1 MDVLTKLIAKEAGLR
16 AMACETTALS
26 QEGAR
31 RHKASHTATDAIA
44 QGLTGAALMGGVLLK
59 IKQRLAIK
67 FDGDGALGKM
77 IVESDSYG
85 RVRGYVANGAAE
97 HPQSD
102 VAQLI
107 GAGALIVSKDIGLR
121 EAITS
126 SVSLSGGAIGDD
138 LAVYLEQSEQIPAAI
153 EIGTHFN
160 GDELVMCGGVVI
172 QAMPGYDETTVEW
185 FKNRLQEM
193 PPIADVLFGGT
204 SPEQILADLF
214 HDTPHEI
221 LEHRDLSFV
230 CGCSYVRSEQAI
242 IALGVEAVEELIAEG
257 QAVVDCH
264 FCHQQFVFTKGDLLE
279 IRAMM

>member
-16 AMACETTALS
+16 AMACETTGLS
-26 QEGAR
+26 KEGAG
-31 RHKASHTATDAIA
+31 RHKASRTATDAIA

-85 RVRGYVANGAAE
+85 RVRGYVEHGSAE
-97 HPQSD
+97 HPHND

-107 GAGALIVSKDIGLR
+107 GSGALIVSKDIGLR

-138 LAVYLEQSEQIPAAI
+138 LGVYLEQSEQIPAAI
-153 EIGTHFN
+153 EIGTRFD
-160 GDELVMCGGVVI
+160 GDELIMSGGIVI
-172 QAMPGYDETTVEW
+172 QAMPGYDETTVER

-193 PPIADVLFGGT
+193 PPIADVLLGGA

-214 HDTPHEI
+214 HDTPHDI

-230 CGCSYVRSEQAI
+230 CGCSYTRSEQAI
-242 IALGVEAVEELIAEG
+242 IALGVEAVDELIAEG